1 MATGKKERSM
11 PPLPDPDGVVVPRL
25 LERNARVR
33 PDDPFARFEDGAGWT
48 CADAREAAARA
59 AGRLVAAG
67 VAPGDRVA
75 VFGPNSADWLRAWWG
90 ATWLGA
96 VVVPVNAAYRGEM
109 LRHVCGESGAALVV
123 ADAALLDRLDDAS
136 LALPRL
142 EAAALAEGRPHP
154 PPDPAPQVW
163 DTHSIMY
170 TSGTTGPSK
179 GSITPYLQLYMMGK
193 WFGED
198 VALGPDDVWLL
209 DLPLFHMAAQ
219 AACTAALAAGAQI
232 AVRGAPSLS
241 KYWAVAKETGATIA
255 LGVSTMAAFLL
266 AQPPGPGD
274 RDHRLRIMAMS
285 PLPPDP
291 PAFVER
297 FGLEGMITAYGST
310 EVSAA
315 FVSPLG
321 LPLRPG
327 TCGVPRA
334 GIEVRIVDEHD
345 VPVPPGEVGELVVRT
360 ERPWEL
366 SQGYVGDPAV
376 TVAAWRN
383 GWFHTGDAFRG
394 DADGYYSFHD
404 RYKDALRRRGEN
416 ISSFEV
422 ERELV
427 AHPAVAEAAC
437 VAVHSDLDV
446 DDEVK
451 VFLVVAPGAELDLPE
466 LVGFLAGRMAHFMV
480 PRYYEVIDALP
491 KTETMRVRKHLL
503 RDRGNGPATWDRE
516 SAGLH
521 VTRAGLVR
529 TGST

>member
-1 MATGKKERSM
+1 M
-11 PPLPDPDGVVVPRL
+11 PPLPDPDGVVVARL
-25 LERNARVR
+25 LERNAKAR
-33 PDDPFARFEDGAGWT
+33 PDDRFARFEDGTGWT
-48 CADAREAAARA
+48 CAEAREAAARA
-59 AGRLVAAG
+59 AGRLGAAG
-67 VAPGDRVA
+67 VGAGDRVA

-90 ATWLGA
+90 TTWLGA

-109 LRHVCGESGAALVV
+109 LSHVCRQSGASVIVV
-123 ADAALLDRLDDAS
+123 DAALGDRLDAAS
-136 LALPRL
+136 VTLPRIASADL
-142 EAAALAEGRPHP
+142 AAGDPHP
-154 PPDPAPQVW
+154 PPDPAPEVW
-163 DTHSIMY
+163 DIHSIMY

-198 VALGPDDVWLL
+198 VGLGPEDVWLL

-232 AVRGAPSLS
+232 ALRSAPSLS
-241 KYWAVAKETGATIA
+241 NYWEVAKETGATIA

-274 RDHRLRIMAMS
+274 RDHRLRIMGMS

-291 PAFVER
+291 PAFVAR

-321 LPLRPG
+321 RPLRPG
-327 TCGVPRA
+327 TCGLPRE
-334 GIEVRIVDEHD
+334 GVEVRIVDDQD
-345 VPVPPGEVGELVVRT
+345 VPVAAGEVGQLIVRT
-360 ERPWEL
+360 DRPWEL
-366 SQGYVGDPAV
+366 SQGYVGDPEA

-383 GWFHTGDAFRG
+383 GWFHTGDAFRC

-422 ERELV
+422 EREVV

-437 VAVHSDLDV
+437 VAVRSDLDV

-451 VFLVVAPGAELDLPE
+451 VFLVAAPGANVDLPE
-466 LVGFLAGRMAHFMV
+466 LVEFLAGRMAHFMV
-480 PRYYEVIDALP
+480 PRYYEVVGALP

-503 RDRGNGPATWDRE
+503 RDQGNTPVTWDRE
-516 SAGLH
+516 SAGLR
-521 VTRAGLVR
+521 VTRRGLVR
-529 TGST
+529 ADPR

>member
-1 MATGKKERSM
+1 
-11 PPLPDPDGVVVPRL
+11 
-25 LERNARVR
+25 
-33 PDDPFARFEDGAGWT
+33 
-48 CADAREAAARA
+48 
-59 AGRLVAAG
+59 
-67 VAPGDRVA
+67 
-75 VFGPNSADWLRAWWG
+75 
-90 ATWLGA
+90 
-96 VVVPVNAAYRGEM
+96 
-109 LRHVCGESGAALVV
+109 
-123 ADAALLDRLDDAS
+123 
-136 LALPRL
+136 
-142 EAAALAEGRPHP
+142 
-154 PPDPAPQVW
+154 PPDPAPEVW

-198 VALGPDDVWLL
+198 VGLGPDDVWLL

-232 AVRGAPSLS
+232 AVRSAPSLS
-241 KYWAVAKETGATIA
+241 NYWAVAKETGATIA

-291 PAFVER
+291 PAFVAR
-297 FGLEGMITAYGST
+297 FGLEGMLTAYGST

-315 FVSPLG
+315 VVSPLG

-360 ERPWEL
+360 GRPWEL
-366 SQGYVGDPAV
+366 SQGYVGDPSM

-383 GWFHTGDAFRG
+383 GWFHTGDAFRC

-422 ERELV
+422 ERDVV

-437 VAVHSDLDV
+437 VAVRSDLDV
-446 DDEVK
+446 DEEVK
-451 VFLVVAPGAELDLPE
+451 VFLVPAPGADLDLPE
-466 LVGFLAGRMAHFMV
+466 LVEFLAARMAHFMV
-480 PRYYEVIDALP
+480 PRYYEVVEALP
-491 KTETMRVRKHLL
+491 KTATMRVRKHRL
-503 RDRGNGPATWDRE
+503 RDQGNGPATWDRE
-516 SAGLH
+516 AAGLH

-529 TGST
+529 SGSA